1 MDRHSLTR
9 FYRGISRCRI
19 ICIWSNSSSCAQDIL
34 SLPEIAT
41 LAFVGAIL
49 ADHIGYYLGLIFGPH
64 LEKLKFARSREK
76 NIKKSKQIVLKY
88 GIFSIILGRLIPAV
102 RSLVPLTVGMSGLE
116 KIKFSTADLCACLIW
131 SCGLLLLSGGIGNMF
146 L

>member
-1 MDRHSLTR
+1 MSGAILLTVSTVL
-9 FYRGISRCRI
+9 YTQG
-19 ICIWSNSSSCAQDIL
+19 IL

-49 ADHIGYYLGLIFGPH
+49 ADHFGYYLGLIFGPH
-64 LEKLKFARSREK
+64 LEKSKFARSREK
-76 NIKKSKQIVLKY
+76 NIKRSKQIVLKY

-116 KIKFSTADLCACLIW
+116 KLKFSTADLCACLIW